1 MYLYLITNMINNKKY
16 IGITNNPKKRW
27 ENHKCNNDKTMAIA
41 KAINKYGKENF
52 KFEVLLSGIPI
63 EKIDEYEIEYI
74 KRYESHVS
82 TGKGYNISKGGRY
95 NISNSIHKGEEN
107 GRALL
112 TDKEVQY
119 IKNHRNEPM
128 YLLYDD
134 FSEKISYS
142 QFKKIYNN
150 KVWLHIQ
157 PTVECYPYNTEFSA
171 QFVSSKI
178 SYEEV
183 IKLREQYEHK
193 IPWREAYTNY
203 YKKIYPN
210 ELAFW
215 NIYVG
220 NRFKFVKPEVFNE
233 DNKHFQA
240 SISHSGENNGRS
252 KLTKMDIIKMRKEF
266 ESKEKTRKEIQQE
279 YADIVSPSIINRIL
293 AYKSWTNIV

>member
-150 KVWLHIQ
+150 NNLVVETKNINNESFLTVLDQMENLLKKTSNNEEKLTIEKVILA
-157 PTVECYPYNTEFSA
+157 N
-171 QFVSSKI
+171 
-178 SYEEV
+178 YEELV
-183 IKLREQYEHK
+183 L
-193 IPWREAYTNY
+193 
-203 YKKIYPN
+203 
-210 ELAFW
+210 
-215 NIYVG
+215 
-220 NRFKFVKPEVFNE
+220 
-233 DNKHFQA
+233 
-240 SISHSGENNGRS
+240 NN
-252 KLTKMDIIKMRKEF
+252 
-266 ESKEKTRKEIQQE
+266 
-279 YADIVSPSIINRIL
+279 
-293 AYKSWTNIV
+293 

>member
-16 IGITNNPKKRW
+16 IGITNNHKKRW

-52 KFEVLLSGIPI
+52 KFEILLSGIPI

-74 KRYESHVS
+74 KKYESHVS
-82 TGKGYNISKGGRY
+82 TGKGYNVSKGGRY

-119 IKNHRNEPM
+119 IKNHRNKPM

-171 QFVSSKI
+171 QFISSKI

-193 IPWREAYTNY
+193 IPWREAYTDY
-203 YKKIYPN
+203 YKKIYSN
-210 ELAFW
+210 ELDFW

-279 YADIVSPSIINRIL
+279 YADIVSPSTINRIL